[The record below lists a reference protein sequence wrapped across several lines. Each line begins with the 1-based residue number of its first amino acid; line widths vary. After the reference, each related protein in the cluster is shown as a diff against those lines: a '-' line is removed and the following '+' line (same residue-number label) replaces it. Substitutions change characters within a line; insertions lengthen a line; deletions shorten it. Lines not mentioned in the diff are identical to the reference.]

1 MEFTACASSANN
13 LGTAQALEA
22 DGIEVIRWGQKLSL
36 LMQNGKHVLT
46 I

>member
-1 MEFTACASSANN
+1 VEFTACASCAND
-13 LGTAQALEA
+13 LGTAQALAA

-36 LMQNGKHVLT
+36 LRQNGKHVIT